1 MCLLKSLD
9 SLSKDSL
16 DPTNRSIKTKGG
28 KSMVNLQTNILDK
41 SINWIQIPISV
52 GIFAAKNKK

>member
-16 DPTNRSIKTKGG
+16 DPTNRSIKIKGG

-41 SINWIQIPISV
+41 SIN
-52 GIFAAKNKK
+52 

>member
-1 MCLLKSLD
+1 
-9 SLSKDSL
+9 
-16 DPTNRSIKTKGG
+16 
-28 KSMVNLQTNILDK
+28 MVNLQTNILDK